1 MFTKVP
7 EAKIVQYLR
16 LLFRY
21 RASNADI
28 RSPILTR
35 TIAPYYNRRCSNFF
49 LPPPSRSSALSSS
62 SSSPCSDIPARF
74 LRVTF
79 STTFNIENFYL
90 FYSKFFIF
98 HQLNDSN
105 CLNESSI
112 VKSAFLKENGSPR
125 LPTRF
130 LRIASGNERNIRV
143 PKSARLI
150 ITTLEILSLNER
162 RPSHFTRRQRSRGE
176 SVEGGPVTEVECLH
190 SSRAPS
196 PQGWDI
202 LPRGL

>member
-62 SSSPCSDIPARF
+62 SSPCSDIPARF

-79 STTFNIENFYL
+79 STTFNIERRTLLSILFQIFY
-90 FYSKFFIF
+90 F
-98 HQLNDSN
+98 
-105 CLNESSI
+105 
-112 VKSAFLKENGSPR
+112 SP
-125 LPTRF
+125 
-130 LRIASGNERNIRV
+130 I
-143 PKSARLI
+143 K
-150 ITTLEILSLNER
+150 
-162 RPSHFTRRQRSRGE
+162 
-176 SVEGGPVTEVECLH
+176 
-190 SSRAPS
+190 
-196 PQGWDI
+196 
-202 LPRGL
+202 

>member
-1 MFTKVP
+1 MHHITIDV
-7 EAKIVQYLR
+7 A
-16 LLFRY
+16 
-21 RASNADI
+21 
-28 RSPILTR
+28 PISSSLPHR
-35 TIAPYYNRRCSNFF
+35 DHLHY
-49 LPPPSRSSALSSS
+49 PPPPPLRALIFPPDFCALRFQQRLISS
-62 SSSPCSDIPARF
+62 
-74 LRVTF
+74 V
-79 STTFNIENFYL
+79 ENFYL

-202 LPRGL
+202 LPTGL